1 MKTLNLI
8 YKAFAVMAIVL
19 ALNIAEK
26 LEPSGTELFTAIVLV
41 GLAITS
47 LLKHIDK
54 HFKY

>member
-1 MKTLNLI
+1 MKALNLI

-26 LEPSGTELFTAIVLV
+26 LEPSGTELFTAIILV